1 MSHTRHA
8 LERAT
13 DRLGIVLEPAIIES
27 IITRADA
34 HARTCKRD
42 TAVRLMRTG
51 MVGQAWSEHSNG
63 DSIVAIIRGGNVV
76 TFMFRRMT
84 QPFTPENLKVQEV
97 IDSCS

>member
-1 MSHTRHA
+1 MATIHA

-13 DRLGIVLEPAIIES
+13 GRLGIVLDPATIES

-34 HARTCKRD
+34 YARTCKRD

-51 MVGQAWSEHSNG
+51 MVGHAWSEHSNG
-63 DSIVAIIRGGNVV
+63 DTIIAIIRGGTVV
-76 TFMFRRMT
+76 TFMFRRAT
-84 QPFTPENLKVQEV
+84 QPFTPANLQVQEV